1 MVITTAC
8 IRSHTGT
15 CKDNIILGLI
25 IINPVIVFFFARRL
39 VYHNNVIINNYYS
52 GVMNIVISKLKQGKC
67 DSHSIVI
74 IIMAIQE
81 KEGSY
86 SLPHATTLSSN
97 A

>member
-8 IRSHTGT
+8 IRSHTG
-15 CKDNIILGLI
+15 KDNIILGLI
-25 IINPVIVFFFARRL
+25 IINPVNFFFSRRL